1 MVRGSQDRLGNLLVR
16 SEALA
21 LEVLEALAL
30 EALEASALEA
40 LESSADLQPQQDI
53 KRSHAKRTVMECP
66 FDAKPKALPRVIIG
80 GGSITGLSLAL
91 MLEAVGVDFVVLEA
105 HDSLAPQVGAG
116 LGCNAN
122 GFRILDQL
130 GVYDDI
136 MKASMAPIREMRS
149 WWPDGSLHAKN
160 EDFSDRLEQVMGYP
174 MVVLDR
180 QQLLDILYSH
190 IREKTKVIPGA
201 RIVSVSEDHQ
211 GVHVTTSDGRQ
222 FTGDILVGADGVRS
236 FVRQEMWRLARLTV
250 PGYFSDD
257 EINNIKCNWITL
269 FGISTLRDPRITPGS
284 ANTTFRH
291 GMSYGVL
298 SGGNGRNYY
307 FLNKSLPRELKGREI
322 PRYTEANRDDLAKE
336 HWNDFV
342 QHDIRFGDLF
352 ESSVR
357 AVLVPLE
364 GYVFPKW
371 HFGRI
376 ITLGDAA
383 HKLHVVTGHG
393 AMMCIEDAAVLV
405 NQLMKQLQ
413 KNPSSSLG
421 PSQIHEVFVQTQ
433 NLRKSRSRTLMQ
445 QSFLTQSLHSWTNPL
460 FKFAAVHVVPWLGF
474 DFALAQLMDAMR
486 PAPRLEALPLPPRK
500 KLVGFDDEHPEPPS
514 AARSWL
520 KRLVYSTLMLCAMWA
535 VHSARNSTYAGAG
548 TEPDRELVRVDG
560 LIRLDMAGTLIV
572 MLVEGWRR
580 ANKIS
585 LLQWPMLWALT
596 VDLAGFQVVAPFFYL
611 VNYWITSRRGRIQFT
626 DVSRLMV
633 LSVAKA
639 IFPIAIL
646 LYILPIAMT
655 TFTSQL
661 GMTSQLAWVS
671 SLSSLPSA
679 SCTALA
685 TMLISMIGG
694 EKDTFFGQKYL
705 KYITFGYKCTFATL
719 ALLHLASM
727 GWQVKNKCMLFPL
740 PVLLAEFAWLL
751 GVYSDVCHYNQI
763 RKGALYPIVLITLG
777 FVLVGPGATV
787 MAVWHWREEARKS
800 SQASA
805 TSKMLSVGKVDSC
818 DSAAGVKRWS
828 EFQK

>member
-1 MVRGSQDRLGNLLVR
+1 
-16 SEALA
+16 
-21 LEVLEALAL
+21 
-30 EALEASALEA
+30 
-40 LESSADLQPQQDI
+40 
-53 KRSHAKRTVMECP
+53 MERP
-66 FDAKPKALPRVIIG
+66 SDAKPKALPRVIIG

-91 MLEAVGVDFVVLEA
+91 MLEKVGVDFVVLEA
-105 HDSLAPQVGAG
+105 HDSVTPPVGAG
-116 LGCNAN
+116 IVCNAN

-130 GVYDDI
+130 GIYDDI
-136 MKASMAPIREMRS
+136 IKVSMAPLQEMNT
-149 WWPDGSLHAKN
+149 WWPDGSLHNKN
-160 EDFSDRLEQVMGYP
+160 EDFSGRLEQVTGYP

-180 QQLLDILYSH
+180 QQLLQILHSH

-222 FTGDILVGADGVRS
+222 FTGDILVGADGAHS
-236 FVRQEMWRLARLTV
+236 FVRQEMWRLARLTA

-284 ANTTFRH
+284 ANTTFGH

-298 SGGNGRNYY
+298 SGGNGRNYF
-307 FLNKSLPRELKGREI
+307 FLNKALPRELEGREI
-322 PRYTEANRDDLAKE
+322 CRYTESNRDALAKE
-336 HWNDFV
+336 HWNDFL

-357 AVLVPLE
+357 AVLTPLQ
-364 GYVFPKW
+364 GYIFPKW
-371 HFGRI
+371 HCGRI

-413 KNPSSSLG
+413 ENPSSSLE
-421 PSQIHEVFVQTQ
+421 PTQIHEVFLQTQ

-445 QSFLTQSLHSWTNPL
+445 ESFLTQSLHSWTNPL
-460 FKFAAVHVVPWLGF
+460 LKFAAVHVIPWLGF
-474 DFALAQLMDAMR
+474 DFVLAQLVDAVR

-500 KLVGFDDEHPEPPS
+500 KLIGFDDEHPEPPS

-520 KRLVYSTLMLCAMWA
+520 KRLVYSILILCAMWA
-535 VHSARNSTYAGAG
+535 VNSVRNLIYADAG
-548 TEPDRELVRVDG
+548 TELDRELTRVDA
-560 LIRLDMAGTLIV
+560 LFRLDMAGTLVV

-580 ANKIS
+580 TNKTT

-596 VDLAGFQVVAPFFYL
+596 VDLAGFQVVAPLFYL

-626 DVSRLMV
+626 DANRPMV
-633 LSVAKA
+633 LSAAKA
-639 IFPIAIL
+639 IFPVAIL
-646 LYILPIAMT
+646 LYMLPIAVT

-661 GMTSQLAWVS
+661 GTASQLAWVS
-671 SLSSLPSA
+671 ALSSLPSA

-705 KYITFGYKCTFATL
+705 KYITFGYKGMFATL
-719 ALLHLASM
+719 ALLRLASLD
-727 GWQVKNKCMLFPL
+727 WQIKNTCMLCPL

-763 RKGALYPIVLITLG
+763 RKGALHNMVLITLG

-787 MAVWHWREEARKS
+787 MAVWHWREEARKPS
-800 SQASA
+800 PEKCHKQDA
-805 TSKMLSVGKVDSC
+805 
-818 DSAAGVKRWS
+818 
-828 EFQK
+828 